1 MTRADVGSNVTK
13 LIVEP
18 LPLSEGSSI
27 DNDNSVLNESL
38 GSDQLVIGGIVD
50 DVDDPGLPGDGFT
63 RPREVALVEPEC
75 PVLLVASSHPEGVDP
90 LGGHLGHG
98 GRPGQLE
105 LPLLADGSLL
115 ATSGAALM
123 PVISRDTH
131 GNVLLAG
138 TLTIT

>member
-27 DNDNSVLNESL
+27 DNNDGVLDQSL
-38 GSDQLVIGGIVD
+38 GSDELIVGCV
-50 DVDDPGLPGDGFT
+50 VDYINDPGLPGDGLT
-63 RPREVALVEPEC
+63 RPGEVSLVQPQSA
-75 PVLLVASSHPEGVDP
+75 VLLVAASHPQGVDP
-90 LGGHLGHG
+90 LGSHLGHG
-98 GRPGQLE
+98 SRPGQLE